1 MEFITF
7 SHVAMDV
14 YLICHTPPNNKSHL
28 IIRNS
33 TMSSGNC
40 FEQASAVPPNKKRC
54 IIPLRLQVSIMGTAK
69 RRSWEL

>member
-40 FEQASAVPPNKKRC
+40 FEQASAVVRRIKKDVLSPCVFKSR
-54 IIPLRLQVSIMGTAK
+54 
-69 RRSWEL
+69 